1 MSQATEER
9 QMSQTTGVRDV
20 AGQRWRV
27 IRWGLALLLA
37 FLAGWLSIRQVR
49 WVVLDA
55 TLTHLHVPLLAL
67 ALGTVLATT
76 ATKAVRWHALLRT
89 CNTRASGL
97 RSLRVLFIGQMGNSL
112 LPARVGDVARAAM
125 MGPQTEGG
133 FTAVLGTIVVEKTLD
148 AVIGLAVLVGLVL
161 WTPLPSWLRQLFVIL
176 GVVTCVLLVVLAL
189 AATQRERAERVAQS
203 LNRKAPASGQARVA
217 RMLSG
222 LAMGLSLFRNPATA
236 CLALALS
243 VGVWSLA
250 ALTNVVT
257 LAALDIQAPGWS
269 TWLVLVT
276 GYVATFLPT
285 VPAQVGVFEYACV
298 LALTAAGVDAEPALA
313 FGLILHLLV
322 FLPPAVLG
330 PISMGYEGL
339 SWNRLK
345 DARHQHLEQDSVH
358 S

>member
-1 MSQATEER
+1 
-9 QMSQTTGVRDV
+9 
-20 AGQRWRV
+20 
-27 IRWGLALLLA
+27 
-37 FLAGWLSIRQVR
+37 
-49 WVVLDA
+49 
-55 TLTHLHVPLLAL
+55 
-67 ALGTVLATT
+67 
-76 ATKAVRWHALLRT
+76 
-89 CNTRASGL
+89 
-97 RSLRVLFIGQMGNSL
+97 
-112 LPARVGDVARAAM
+112 
-125 MGPQTEGG
+125 
-133 FTAVLGTIVVEKTLD
+133 
-148 AVIGLAVLVGLVL
+148 
-161 WTPLPSWLRQLFVIL
+161 
-176 GVVTCVLLVVLAL
+176 
-189 AATQRERAERVAQS
+189 

-222 LAMGLSLFRNPATA
+222 LAMGLSLFRNPAAA

-257 LAALDIQAPGWS
+257 LAALDIRAPGWS
-269 TWLVLVT
+269 TWLILVT

-298 LALTAAGVDAEPALA
+298 LALTAAGVDPEPALA
-313 FGLILHLLV
+313 FGLVLHLLV

-345 DARHQHLEQDSVH
+345 DARHQQLEQDSVH

>member
-1 MSQATEER
+1 MSQA
-9 QMSQTTGVRDV
+9 TGVRDV
-20 AGQRWRV
+20 SGQRWRV
-27 IRWGLALLLA
+27 IRWGSALLLA
-37 FLAGWLSIRQVR
+37 VLAAWLSIRQVR
-49 WVVLDA
+49 WVVFDA
-55 TLTHLHVPLLAL
+55 TLTHVHVPLLTL

-76 ATKAVRWHALLRT
+76 TVKAVRWHVLLRT
-89 CNTRASGL
+89 CGTRASAT
-97 RSLRVLFIGQMGNSL
+97 RSLRVLLIGQMGNSL
-112 LPARVGDVARAAM
+112 LPGRVGELARAALI
-125 MGPQTEGG
+125 GPQTEGG
-133 FTAVLGTIVVEKTLD
+133 FAAALGTIVVEKTLD
-148 AVIGLAVLVGLVL
+148 AAMGLAVLVGLVL
-161 WTPLPSWLRQLFVIL
+161 WVPLPSWLRQVLVVL

-189 AATQRERAERVAQS
+189 AATQRDRAERIAHS
-203 LNRKAPASGQARVA
+203 LNRRASASGKARAA

-298 LALTAAGVDAEPALA
+298 LALTAAGVDPEPALA
-313 FGLILHLLV
+313 FGLVLHLLV

-345 DARHQHLEQDSVH
+345 DAQDQHLEQDGVRG
-358 S
+358 